1 MRNLTVALV
10 VVIAVL
16 VGFYS
21 GWKYS
26 QSKAGSNGS
35 PTAALSFATPSPS
48 AATGGN
54 AANGGNG
61 GLAGGFGGRGT
72 AGQVTS
78 VSGNLITIHNPNTG
92 QDTKIQLRGDTTVSK
107 TVAGNSADLQP
118 GVNVTVVGQP
128 GADGTVDAT
137 SVSIVPAL
145 PAGGAGG
152 RGRPSASPSP

>member
-61 GLAGGFGGRGT
+61 GLAGGFGGPGT
-72 AGQVTS
+72 ARPGTS
-78 VSGNLITIHNPNTG
+78 VSGKPITLPKPHTRP
-92 QDTKIQLRGDTTVSK
+92 DTQIPPQGDTTLSK
-107 TVAGNSADLQP
+107 TLA
-118 GVNVTVVGQP
+118 
-128 GADGTVDAT
+128 
-137 SVSIVPAL
+137 
-145 PAGGAGG
+145 
-152 RGRPSASPSP
+152 

>member
-61 GLAGGFGGRGT
+61 GLAGGLGGPGPGGPG
-72 AGQVTS
+72 ALG
-78 VSGNLITIHNPNTG
+78 SGNPITLHHPQNRH
-92 QDTKIQLRGDTTVSK
+92 DTQIPVLGGTTRSQ
-107 TVAGNSADLQP
+107 T
-118 GVNVTVVGQP
+118 
-128 GADGTVDAT
+128 
-137 SVSIVPAL
+137 PA
-145 PAGGAGG
+145 
-152 RGRPSASPSP
+152 